1 MSKMRISIK
10 ELIERFENEYGYEP
24 TTDELLDAYFSGKL
38 DQN

>member
-10 ELIERFENEYGYEP
+10 ELIERFEAKYGYEP
-24 TTDELLDAYFSGKL
+24 TADELLEAYFHGDL